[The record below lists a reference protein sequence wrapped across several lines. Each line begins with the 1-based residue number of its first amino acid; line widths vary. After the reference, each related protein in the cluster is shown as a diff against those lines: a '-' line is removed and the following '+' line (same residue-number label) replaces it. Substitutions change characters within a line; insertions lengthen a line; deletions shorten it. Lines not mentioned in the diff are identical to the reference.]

1 MSEETR
7 AAAPTIPFREALK
20 VWTRIGLLSFGGPA
34 GQIAM
39 MHRVLVE
46 EKRWI
51 GNDRFLHALNFCH
64 LLPGP
69 EAQQLAVY
77 VGWLLHRTWGG
88 LVAGTLFILP
98 GFLVV
103 LGLTMLYAGFREVP
117 AVAAVFYGLKPAVL
131 AIVLQAVLRIGRKS
145 LRTPYAALLA
155 GGAFL
160 ALFLFQAPFPA
171 VVATAA
177 LLGWLGGS
185 ACPQYLGDACPGW
198 VHAPGGSGHR
208 GETAGGVVDN
218 LLEAGAPAHTQPSL
232 RRSLRTLAV
241 WLALWWGPVAALALL
256 FGPHDVFVRIGVFF
270 SKMAVVTFG
279 GAYAVLSYVAQA
291 AVADYGWLAPDEMLS
306 GLALAETTPGPLI
319 LVLQFVGFLA
329 AYRAPGA
336 LSPMLAGTLGAA
348 LTVWVTFTP
357 CFLWIFLGAPYVERL
372 RHVAALREALAGVT
386 AAVVGVVLNLALWF
400 GLHTMFGRVGE
411 TDFAGM
417 ALPIPDWVSLDPAA
431 LALALAALAAV
442 TFLRAGM
449 FTLLAGSAAA
459 GLLCQ
464 LIL

>member
-1 MSEETR
+1 MSEQTP
-7 AAAPTIPFREALK
+7 AAAPAVPFREALK

-46 EKRWI
+46 EKKWI

-77 VGWLLHRTWGG
+77 VGWLLHRTLGG

-103 LGLTMLYAGFREVP
+103 LGLTVLYAGFREAP

-145 LRTPYAALLA
+145 LRTPYAVLLA

-160 ALFLFQAPFPA
+160 ALFLFHAPFPA
-171 VVATAA
+171 VVAAAA
-177 LLGWLGGS
+177 LLGWLGGG

-198 VHAPGGSGHR
+198 VYAPGNGGH
-208 GETAGGVVDN
+208 GGGGGAVDD
-218 LLEAGAPAHTQPSL
+218 LLEGGAPAHARPNL
-232 RRSLRTLAV
+232 GRSLRTLAV
-241 WLALWWGPVAALALL
+241 WLALWWGPVAVLALL
-256 FGPHDVFVRIGVFF
+256 LGPRDVYVRIGVFF

-319 LVLQFVGFLA
+319 LVVQFVGFLA
-329 AYRAPGA
+329 AYRAPGTLA
-336 LSPMLAGTLGAA
+336 PMLAGTLGAA
-348 LTVWVTFTP
+348 LTVWVTFAP

-400 GLHTMFGRVGE
+400 GLHTVFGRVGE
-411 TDFAGM
+411 ARLAGM
-417 ALPIPDWVSLDPAA
+417 ALPTPDWASLDPVA
-431 LALALAALAAV
+431 LALALAALAAA
-442 TFLRAGM
+442 TLLRAGM

-459 GLLCQ
+459 GVLCKLL
-464 LIL
+464 L